1 MNLLKIVLLSL
12 VLSSCASLNSQP
24 KLQSKVISE
33 GSLTAVETSP
43 DNDVVYLH
51 TKNNKEIICA
61 SRGQDFAV
69 VQSGGDSLGVKEGST
84 SLNAGANT
92 SSGVA
97 ELGGINPGVLLA
109 REVMFR
115 TCEFL
120 GNLKSIDG
128 LTSDNAKELFQTSLD
143 AVLKISSDYSSSP
156 GTGQANES
164 VSSNSPNEN

>member
-1 MNLLKIVLLSL
+1 MKSINILLMSL
-12 VLSSCASLNSQP
+12 ILSSCASLNSQP

-51 TKNNKEIICA
+51 TGKNAEIICS

-69 VQSGGDSLGVKEGST
+69 VQSGGDSLSAKEGTT
-84 SLNAGANT
+84 SLGVGANT

-97 ELGGINPGVLLA
+97 ELGGINPGVLLS

-115 TCEFL
+115 TCEFM
-120 GNLKSIDG
+120 GNLKSING
-128 LTSDNAKELFQTSLD
+128 LTPDVAKELFQTSLN

-156 GTGQANES
+156 GTGQATDS
-164 VSSNSPNEN
+164 VSSTAPSEN